1 MSVSG
6 CREQTSPSGR
16 VSGCWR
22 VSGRSHE
29 VDSRGSIP
37 APDELNLTTTS
48 LPLLRGAVHV
58 IPSVG
63 WYNLPTGP
71 CSTCDTGGD
80 QTQRGSLTVVD
91 ILINGCAH
99 LPTLSGFHPGADFA
113 VCGLQ
118 HNIAFMCNSW
128 LKLLHQC
135 WGTCTSQGP
144 RKTTGGYTNVNQR
157 GLCSYR

>member
-1 MSVSG
+1 MGQFQGVLFLQLLGNTVSG
-6 CREQTSPSGR
+6 SWVGR
-16 VSGCWR
+16 IS
-22 VSGRSHE
+22 
-29 VDSRGSIP
+29 
-37 APDELNLTTTS
+37 
-48 LPLLRGAVHV
+48 RGAVHV

-80 QTQRGSLTVVD
+80 QTQRGSLTVVE

-99 LPTLSGFHPGADFA
+99 LPTLSGFHPEADFA

-144 RKTTGGYTNVNQR
+144 RKTMGGYTNVNQR